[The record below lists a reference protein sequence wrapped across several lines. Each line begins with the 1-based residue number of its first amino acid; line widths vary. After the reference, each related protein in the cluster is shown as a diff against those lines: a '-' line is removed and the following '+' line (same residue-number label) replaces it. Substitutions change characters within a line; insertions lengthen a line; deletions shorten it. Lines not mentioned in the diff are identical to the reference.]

1 MTTHRAMKGSTS
13 TSLPASR
20 LLRFLSLRQRIRQ
33 TSSLTPMHI
42 SGEHNKM
49 ADAASR
55 AFKDGEYFHIANS
68 LLTYFNNTFTD
79 QVMA

>member
-1 MTTHRAMKGSTS
+1 MKGSTS

-20 LLRFLSLRQRIRQ
+20 LLRFLSLRQQHIRQ
-33 TSSLTPMHI
+33 TSSLTPLHI

-55 AFKDGEYFHIANS
+55 GAFKDGEYFHIAKS
-68 LLTYFNNTFTD
+68 LLTYFNKKSLSI
-79 QVMA
+79 QA